1 MGFRKNKKEA
11 VFKQLEVSRNAKRH
25 EYSNFGSQEIPMWIM
40 KKKIPPR
47 LIAMKSS
54 NIKDNEKILKMPRER
69 KGDSL
74 QRTIVDSSTVAKE
87 AKRRK
92 TQISI

>member
-1 MGFRKNKKEA
+1 MGGSSI
-11 VFKQLEVSRNAKRH
+11 QTEVSRNAKRH
-25 EYSNFGSQEIPMWIM
+25 EYSSFGSQEIPVWIM
-40 KKKIPPR
+40 KKKSVPR

-74 QRTIVDSSTVAKE
+74 QRKNSRLLNSS
-87 AKRRK
+87 KRSK